1 MEEQNEKRLKERS
14 SEKGNRKNMVALFY
28 MMWYIF

>member
-14 SEKGNRKNMVALFY
+14 SEKGNRKFMVALFY
-28 MMWYIF
+28 MMCYIW